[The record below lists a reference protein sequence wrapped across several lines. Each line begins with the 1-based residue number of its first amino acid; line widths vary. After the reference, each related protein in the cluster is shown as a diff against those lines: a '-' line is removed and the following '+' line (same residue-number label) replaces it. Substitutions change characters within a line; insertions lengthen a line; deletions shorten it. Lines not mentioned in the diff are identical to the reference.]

1 MKSKRE
7 RTREGEREIEGGREK
22 EGGIRKERKGAV
34 IVCTMHRTELGD
46 KRERDGRKEREREIG
61 K

>member
-34 IVCTMHRTELGD
+34 RVCIGRNWEINEKGMDERR
-46 KRERDGRKEREREIG
+46 KREK
-61 K
+61 

>member
-34 IVCTMHRTELGD
+34 IVCI
-46 KRERDGRKEREREIG
+46 GRN
-61 K
+61 

>member
-7 RTREGEREIEGGREK
+7 RMKEGEREIEGGREK

-34 IVCTMHRTELGD
+34 IVCI
-46 KRERDGRKEREREIG
+46 GRN
-61 K
+61 